1 MARITLSLLLSLLGS
16 LSLVAQ
22 GSSDPVAQAL
32 SQGDLYQSLITTIN
46 PCACHTSEKFA
57 HNSFACHGSKFVQ
70 L

>member
-32 SQGDLYQSLITTIN
+32 SQGDLYQSLITN
-46 PCACHTSEKFA
+46 H
-57 HNSFACHGSKFVQ
+57 
-70 L
+70 